1 MTKPLAGR
9 DWTAHAQFF
18 EYTQAADPPV
28 PAVPYDVFPAAR
40 HAHGPSAV
48 LPWDLSAALRC
59 PWPATSPGLLAN
71 FVRLLPGEAL
81 RTSPRASSQIFY
93 VVSGSGRSRIDQEDL
108 NWQAGDLFTL
118 SAPGSAEHTASQE
131 SVLYWV
137 HDEPLLRYLGAS
149 PSEARFTP
157 TLYTRQRLL
166 AEVAK
171 VRAQPGAQ
179 RRNRMGVIMG
189 NSDTPQTM
197 TVTHTM
203 WSLLNVLPPAAVQ
216 KPHRHNSVALD
227 LCISAPAGVYTL
239 ISREISADGSLVN
252 PQRADWSAGSAFVT
266 PPGWWHSH
274 HNESAAEALV
284 LPIQDAGFH
293 TWMRTLDIRFAR

>member
-1 MTKPLAGR
+1 MIKPQAGR

-28 PAVPYDVFPAAR
+28 PGIPFAVFAAER
-40 HAHGPSAV
+40 HAQGPSAV
-48 LPWDLSAALRC
+48 LPWDLSESLRC

-71 FVRLLPGEAL
+71 FIRLLPHEAL
-81 RTSPRASSQIFY
+81 HTSPRASSQIVY
-93 VVSGSGRSRIDQEDL
+93 VLSGAGRSRIDQEEL
-108 NWQAGDLFTL
+108 AWRAGDLFTL
-118 SAPGSAEHTASQE
+118 SAPGVAEHLASE
-131 SVLYWV
+131 PSVLYWV

-157 TLYTRQRLL
+157 TLYRHERLL
-166 AEVAK
+166 AEVAR

-179 RRNRMGVIMG
+179 RRNRMGVILG
-189 NSDTPQTM
+189 NSDTAQTM
-197 TVTHTM
+197 TVTHSM
-203 WSLLNVLPPAAVQ
+203 WSLLNVLPAGAVQ
-216 KPHRHNSVALD
+216 RPHRHNSVALD
-227 LCISAPAGVYTL
+227 LCLSAPPGVYAM
-239 ISREISADGSLVN
+239 ISKEIAADGQLVD
-252 PQRADWSAGSAFVT
+252 PVRADWGAGSAFVT

-274 HNESAAEALV
+274 HNESDAEAFV